1 MSNDLSANRT
11 GHIHRS
17 VLAYLPHFYY
27 RDLET
32 IRTKGK
38 NMSKLKSLSVA
49 AFFSAL
55 FFGFAGTAMA
65 QTQSTG
71 EIRGIGTG
79 WNQDQFIAYV
89 PAGTITAATNPAGCP
104 NPDGYASKIDYS
116 GYKTHLST
124 VQLAFALG
132 KPLTFTV
139 SNTPSDCLDGRPR
152 LIGVAL
158 YK

>member
-1 MSNDLSANRT
+1 
-11 GHIHRS
+11 
-17 VLAYLPHFYY
+17 
-27 RDLET
+27 
-32 IRTKGK
+32 
-38 NMSKLKSLSVA
+38 MSKLKCLSVVA
-49 AFFSAL
+49 LFAAL
-55 FFGFAGTAMA
+55 FFGVTGAAMA
-65 QTQSTG
+65 QAQSTN

-79 WNQDQFIAYV
+79 WAQDQFIAYV
-89 PAGTITAATNPAGCP
+89 PLGTINAAANLAGCP
-104 NPDGYASKIDYS
+104 NLDGFASKIDYL